1 MTSSTAPTTTID
13 RERDIVTLINTFTL
27 RPEHQ
32 QTFIETQR
40 GEYQRLRG
48 QIRGGLVANLHRG
61 WSGRRAINYAQF
73 RELGDVLAWQSS
85 DLMKHHRTIIDPFI
99 ERAAPALFRVAH
111 VASSA
116 GGAATI
122 AEGGTAVIAVMAVD
136 PAALEDVVALQRDAA
151 EELARAVPGV
161 RAVATHRSLPA
172 PGPGPG
178 PGANAGIAAHSS
190 PPAAGGPPRG
200 PSVAVYA
207 VVEDEQAARALMEH
221 ARYRAA
227 FTAESPHIRAADAEI
242 YTVFAVEPG

>member
-13 RERDIVTLINTFTL
+13 RERDVVTLINTFTL

-32 QTFIETQR
+32 QTFVETQR

-48 QIRGGLVANLHRG
+48 QIRGALVANLHRG

-73 RELGDVLAWQSS
+73 GELGDLLAWQSS
-85 DLMKHHRTIIDPFI
+85 DLMKHHRAIIDPYI

-116 GGAATI
+116 GGTATI

-161 RAVATHRSLPA
+161 RAVATHHSLPA
-172 PGPGPG
+172 PGPGAG
-178 PGANAGIAAHSS
+178 PGANAGPAAHGS
-190 PPAAGGPPRG
+190 PAAGGPPRG

-207 VVEDEQAARALMEH
+207 VVENEQAARALMEH

-227 FTAESPHIRAADAEI
+227 FTAENPHIRAADADI
-242 YTVFAVEPG
+242 YSVFAVEPG